1 MSLRTRIDDITELCR
16 GLTLAAVE
24 RIETGL
30 MFNPMA
36 AGFRAD
42 PYPFYRALRERDPIH
57 RCRAADGWVLSRYED
72 VLGVLRDGDFSAD
85 ERNLTRYPGE
95 AARMGRAGIP
105 DPYVNDTASMLR
117 LDPPDHSRLRGLV
130 SKAFTPRAVERM
142 RPRIEQI
149 LKELLDPRP
158 GHGAMELVRELGAPL
173 PVRVIA
179 EMLGI
184 PPEDHER
191 FRRWSNDF
199 VRTIGDGTM
208 EDKRA
213 SLRAQAEL
221 RTYFEA
227 IVELRRASP
236 RDDLISALAAAEER
250 GDRLSASE
258 MFATLSLL
266 LVAGNE
272 TTTNL
277 ISNALLAL
285 ARNPEQLALL
295 QRSPERIPA
304 ALEEL
309 LRYDSPV
316 QMTSRIVTRDRDWN
330 GVALRRGQQIVLLL
344 GAANRDPAVFAD
356 PERLDVTRA
365 DVRHLSFS
373 HGNHFC
379 LGAQLARLEAGLAL
393 EALITRYPSLRLPEQ
408 KIVWG
413 SNTILRGPKELW
425 LEL

>member
-1 MSLRTRIDDITELCR
+1 MSLRTRIDDVTALCR

-24 RIETGL
+24 RIETGVT
-30 MFNPMA
+30 FNPMA
-36 AGFRAD
+36 ASFRAD
-42 PYPFYRALRERDPIH
+42 PYPFYRRLREHDPIH
-57 RCRAADGWVLSRYED
+57 RCRPADGWVLSRYED
-72 VLGVLRDGDFSAD
+72 VSAVLRDPGFSAD
-85 ERNLTRYPGE
+85 ERNLTRYAPE
-95 AARMGRAGIP
+95 AARMARAGVP
-105 DPYVNDTASMLR
+105 DPYATDTMSMLR
-117 LDPPDHSRLRGLV
+117 LDPPDHARLRSLV

-158 GHGAMELVRELGAPL
+158 AHGAMELVRELASPL

-191 FRRWSNDF
+191 FRRWSNEF
-199 VRTIGDGTM
+199 VRALGDGTM

-221 RTYFEA
+221 RRYFEA

-236 RDDLISALAAAEER
+236 RDDLISALAAAEEHR
-250 GDRLSASE
+250 DRLKSSE

-285 ARNPEQLALL
+285 LRSPEQLALL
-295 QRSPERIPA
+295 QLSPERIPG

-316 QMTSRIVTRDRDWN
+316 QMTSRIVRSDRDWH
-330 GVALRRGQQIVLLL
+330 GVKLRRGQQIVLLL
-344 GAANRDPAVFAD
+344 GAANRDPAAFAD
-356 PERLDVTRA
+356 PERLDVTRT

-373 HGNHFC
+373 QGIHFC
-379 LGAQLARLEAGLAL
+379 LGAQLARLEAALAL
-393 EALITRYPSLRLPEQ
+393 EALIGRYPKLRLPEQ
-408 KIVWG
+408 SIPWS

-425 LEL
+425 LEV